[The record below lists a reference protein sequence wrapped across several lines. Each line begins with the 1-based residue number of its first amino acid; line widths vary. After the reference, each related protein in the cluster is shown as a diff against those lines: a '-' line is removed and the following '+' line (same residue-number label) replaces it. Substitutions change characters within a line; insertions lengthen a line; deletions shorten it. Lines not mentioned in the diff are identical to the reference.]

1 MGKPVLTEATTPQS
15 PPARTTWKSQLH
27 STSRFSFKA
36 GRETELPGS
45 EANEPFRRASEEALS
60 GAIDELQ
67 SARTVERENCHVDF
81 FDHRAQE
88 SRSLQRAQA
97 LFAQSLAQRVYFEH
111 HFAEGV
117 VAARAPR
124 ADGKIFLAHCGEKLG
139 QSLQREDN
147 ALPEGKREAQPKN
160 NDEDRKR
167 PGCLRRIV
175 TKPQQEDR
183 DQRSREA
190 RGQPQ

>member
-1 MGKPVLTEATTPQS
+1 MRKAALTEATTPQS
-15 PPARTTWKSQLH
+15 PPARATWKSQLH

-36 GRETELPGS
+36 GRETELTSS

-67 SARTVERENCHVDF
+67 SARTVERENRYVDF
-81 FDHRAQE
+81 LDHRTQQ
-88 SRSLQRAQA
+88 RGGLQCAQA

-111 HFAEGV
+111 HFAESIV
-117 VAARAPR
+117 VACATRAY
-124 ADGKIFLAHCGEKLG
+124 GKIFLAHCGEQIG

-147 ALPEGKREAQPKN
+147 TLLEGKCEVQPKN
-160 NDEDRKR
+160 DDEDRKR
-167 PGCLRRIV
+167 PGRLRRIV
-175 TKPQQEDR
+175 TKPKQEQR

>member
-1 MGKPVLTEATTPQS
+1 MSLSEGRARS
-15 PPARTTWKSQLH
+15 RSPARL
-27 STSRFSFKA
+27 TSFRV
-36 GRETELPGS
+36 RELLNVKIATSISSITVRSRAVASSAPRRCSRRVSLNAFTSSITSP
-45 EANEPFRRASEEALS
+45 RASS
-60 GAIDELQ
+60 
-67 SARTVERENCHVDF
+67 
-81 FDHRAQE
+81 
-88 SRSLQRAQA
+88 
-97 LFAQSLAQRVYFEH
+97 
-111 HFAEGV
+111 
-117 VAARAPR
+117 PR
-124 ADGKIFLAHCGEKLG
+124 ADGKIFLAHCGEKIG

-175 TKPQQEDR
+175 AKPQQEDR